1 MNLKQS
7 LASGI
12 EIIENAEVVKRYRFN
27 ASSYIEDT
35 SEDIQEALNMC
46 DNEELEA
53 VYRDTSV
60 TYDVSYQGQTV
71 LFDCYISELENFIN
85 RLVIKDKVRTMKVS
99 QKQLFNY
106 RKAKVV
112 QEHEAIWTEMYYRK
126 HWIRVRVS
134 GHDRSRGKREAERFK
149 AS

>member
-27 ASSYIEDT
+27 ASSSTEDT

-46 DNEELEA
+46 DNEELEP

-71 LFDCYISELENFIN
+71 LFDCYISELEDFIN

-106 RKAKVV
+106 KKIK
-112 QEHEAIWTEMYYRK
+112 EDRK

-134 GHDRSRGKREAERFK
+134 GHDRRRGEREAERFRTSK
-149 AS
+149 SRVAGARK

>member
-27 ASSYIEDT
+27 ASSYAEDT

-71 LFDCYISELENFIN
+71 LFDCYISELEDFIN

-112 QEHEAIWTEMYYRK
+112 QEHETI
-126 HWIRVRVS
+126 
-134 GHDRSRGKREAERFK
+134 
-149 AS
+149 

>member
-27 ASSYIEDT
+27 ASSYT
-35 SEDIQEALNMC
+35 EDIQEALNMC

-71 LFDCYISELENFIN
+71 LFDCYVSELEDFIN

-112 QEHEAIWTEMYYRK
+112 QEYEAI
-126 HWIRVRVS
+126 
-134 GHDRSRGKREAERFK
+134 
-149 AS
+149 